1 MKQHKPWRL
10 FNVPEDHVFVVNCVG
25 DKLRLLIQ
33 SPSYNLDQSNG
44 QVPYSCGGQPH
55 EAWTPSIHDGESYR
69 SLFWSRPGEERV
81 VPFPWPLPDM
91 WGRLMAAM
99 VEKTWDENPPT
110 VEEKTPPESF
120 TIAVDE
126 VLFYRPWRER
136 RRGCSL
142 LKERMWFIWSILKAR
157 RRRKLIGP
165 AVSPLPPQSVLP
177 LTFTD
182 SQRARSQEGHRVKL
196 F

>member
-1 MKQHKPWRL
+1 LKQHKPWRL

-126 VLFYRPWRER
+126 VLFYRPCEGKTTRVLIAQREDVVHLEYPE
-136 RRGCSL
+136 STEAEEL
-142 LKERMWFIWSILKAR
+142 V
-157 RRRKLIGP
+157 GP

-177 LTFTD
+177 LPCPL
-182 SQRARSQEGHRVKL
+182 Q
-196 F
+196 